1 MENDGLKKIL
11 AGLCIA
17 TLLTGAPMIVRGETG
32 DSS

>member
-17 TLLTGAPMIVRGETG
+17 TLLAGAPMIAGSETG
-32 DSS
+32 DSG